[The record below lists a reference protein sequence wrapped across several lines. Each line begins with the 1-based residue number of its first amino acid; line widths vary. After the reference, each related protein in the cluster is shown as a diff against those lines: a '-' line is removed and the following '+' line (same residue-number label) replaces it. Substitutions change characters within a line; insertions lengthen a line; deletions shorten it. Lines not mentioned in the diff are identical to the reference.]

1 MQRTAFAVSWLTVT
15 KTFILHHLP
24 LVQGNGLSLP
34 SLTAPAISKYSLSSG
49 SLPVSARNRATI
61 FLLSSYPDIVLFTV
75 LYYANVIF
83 KYYGSVLFG
92 SDYMPIKF
100 VRSIF
105 KSGDSYRITVPMEI
119 IKALNIKEK
128 ERLSIWLTDSQIII
142 EKL

>member
-1 MQRTAFAVSWLTVT
+1 
-15 KTFILHHLP
+15 
-24 LVQGNGLSLP
+24 
-34 SLTAPAISKYSLSSG
+34 
-49 SLPVSARNRATI
+49 
-61 FLLSSYPDIVLFTV
+61 
-75 LYYANVIF
+75 
-83 KYYGSVLFG
+83 
-92 SDYMPIKF
+92 MPIKF